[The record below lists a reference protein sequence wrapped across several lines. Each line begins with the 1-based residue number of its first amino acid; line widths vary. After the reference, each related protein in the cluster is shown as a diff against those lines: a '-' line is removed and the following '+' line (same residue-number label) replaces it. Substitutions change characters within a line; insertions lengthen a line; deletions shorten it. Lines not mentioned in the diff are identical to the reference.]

1 MGAEVVG
8 TLNQVAYKVGGP
20 GVMSV
25 GSFATV
31 LSCSAAVGSGD
42 QQVASRT
49 LLVCSYGW
57 GWWGYG
63 RGD

>member
-31 LSCSAAVGSGD
+31 LS
-42 QQVASRT
+42 
-49 LLVCSYGW
+49 
-57 GWWGYG
+57 
-63 RGD
+63 